1 MVTVEIRI
9 DNDTLKVRR
18 FGSGEFKR
26 WSVVRPG
33 DEDQLT
39 GRSYEELRRLGDG
52 MWGFAD
58 VADTERL
65 MPSLTMT

>member
-1 MVTVEIRI
+1 MVTVEIRL
-9 DNDTLKVRR
+9 DDDAVKVRR

-39 GRSYEELRRLGDG
+39 GRTHEELRQLGEG
-52 MWGFAD
+52 LWGFAD
-58 VADTERL
+58 VAEKPRL
-65 MPSLTMT
+65 TPTLTIA